1 MLQET
6 SLSTLNP
13 ESSASITMKQEKIEE
28 TKVPPL
34 ATFKYNYV
42 EEEMITYLKQLIG
55 LYTNQ
60 DIEFNLKNKTFLVEL
75 IQKKLR
81 DHGVKIEDKDY
92 IGLVLDMIR
101 VVNEMTREEAQA
113 NGGSEQEKDVF
124 LYIIVSSFYK
134 IGIEAYT
141 MEENSIPGIAASE
154 LELEPEY

>member
-1 MLQET
+1 M
-6 SLSTLNP
+6 
-13 ESSASITMKQEKIEE
+13 
-28 TKVPPL
+28 
-34 ATFKYNYV
+34 
-42 EEEMITYLKQLIG
+42 
-55 LYTNQ
+55 
-60 DIEFNLKNKTFLVEL
+60 
-75 IQKKLR
+75 R

>member
-1 MLQET
+1 
-6 SLSTLNP
+6 
-13 ESSASITMKQEKIEE
+13 MKQEKIEE
-28 TKVPPL
+28 AKVPPL

-55 LYTNQ
+55 LYTSQ

-113 NGGSEQEKDVF
+113 NGDSEQEKDVF

>member
-1 MLQET
+1 
-6 SLSTLNP
+6 
-13 ESSASITMKQEKIEE
+13 MKQEKIEE
-28 TKVPPL
+28 AKVPPL

-55 LYTNQ
+55 LYTIQ

>member
-1 MLQET
+1 
-6 SLSTLNP
+6 
-13 ESSASITMKQEKIEE
+13 MKQEKIEE
-28 TKVPPL
+28 AKVPPL

-55 LYTNQ
+55 LYTSQ

>member
-1 MLQET
+1 
-6 SLSTLNP
+6 
-13 ESSASITMKQEKIEE
+13 MKQEKIEE
-28 TKVPPL
+28 AKVPPL

-55 LYTNQ
+55 LYTSQ
-60 DIEFNLKNKTFLVEL
+60 DLEFNLKNKTFLVEL